1 MNKLS
6 KLMMGLAALSFAAC
20 SSDEPTPAPTPGE
33 GEGTTMYLNVNV
45 TDANSARSRAA
56 GFDEDGTP
64 KDPADEGDYVFGS
77 DAEHNVNSADFFFF
91 DVNGRY
97 ITRANVWKTSSDT
110 NKPNIEYMGANT
122 LVLRNLSKDN
132 LPVWVITVLNAPST
146 FAQEVETNNYTMQQL
161 AKLPFAIKTGDNFV
175 MSTTSFFDA
184 TDTERYDNDHYYA
197 TRLKTTDF
205 MTEVP
210 SADDVKNN
218 AVEIY
223 VERLAAKFQI
233 TGLKQNGVFP
243 VEVTVAGDPNTSDD
257 PNVEDGDIPS
267 ASTKLYV
274 KILGFG
280 LSGQEPESNLSK
292 NIDDLHGS
300 TDLWTNWNHPAFYRS
315 YWGKSRSYGETAP
328 ALEYTTFA
336 EAKNTVTE
344 PIYGVETTNS
354 VANLQTDAT
363 SKNLKVNLVTNVIFT
378 AQVFSDEACTEGVD
392 LVEYNGVYFTKGQYM
407 KYVLGK
413 LLASD
418 GLKYWKNETSTE
430 TELPDGGKKTVYT
443 YEPLTID
450 DFTCDWTAANTG
462 ETGAILIEYKPAEG
476 TTIWKNG
483 PDWKEG
489 DKKTAATANDVNAEL
504 AEFNESSTATAFNN
518 GAMFYNVPVEH
529 LLSTNQQNN
538 YKINKEGEYGI
549 VRNHWYQLNVTKL
562 ISLGHGV
569 FQPDGDNAE
578 ELIPGD
584 KDVKYA
590 LAAQIN
596 ILSWKIVQQSVEL

>member
-274 KILGFG
+274 KILGYG
-280 LSGQEPESNLSK
+280 LSGQETESNLSK
-292 NIDDLHGS
+292 NLDGFTS
-300 TDLWTNWNHPAFYRS
+300 ASLWEGWNHPEFYRS